1 MDDTTLTIA
10 NRASLTQAYNDF
22 NTGLNAYSSFKV
34 SNGMLSED
42 LVQDTF
48 VKTWAYLV
56 KGGEIEK

>member
-1 MDDTTLTIA
+1 
-10 NRASLTQAYNDF
+10 LTQAYNDF